1 MDSLTGNH
9 NYFKPSLLV
18 IELLRKA
25 VIAQN
30 RVASFTGFRM
40 KRTIV
45 GVNEGKHSLGGVSC
59 SKQEM
64 YKTRWLPQAKASWD
78 AEGTDAKSGVGNS
91 ICSQQLQCCLGV
103 DNSEGTPAHTNT
115 YRRNTSERMT
125 GTSQGDHFI
134 AHNSTFP

>member
-1 MDSLTGNH
+1 MDSLTENH

-45 GVNEGKHSLGGVSC
+45 SVNEGKHSLGGVSC
-59 SKQEM
+59 SKQQQ
-64 YKTRWLPQAKASWD
+64 TGDVQDSVASSSK
-78 AEGTDAKSGVGNS
+78 GK
-91 ICSQQLQCCLGV
+91 LGC
-103 DNSEGTPAHTNT
+103 
-115 YRRNTSERMT
+115 
-125 GTSQGDHFI
+125 
-134 AHNSTFP
+134 